1 VQSLKPWFEAWRF
14 AAEAQQVVAARMMR
28 FWANDASA
36 AREATVM
43 VTEKMAAAAEAQMA
57 AGLALMRGQSLST
70 ALARAA
76 TPYRRRVRANHRRLS

>member
-1 VQSLKPWFEAWRF
+1 MTSRSWFDAWRF
-14 AAEAQQVVAARMMR
+14 AAEAQQVMAMRMMR
-28 FWANDASA
+28 FWQCDATA
-36 AREATVM
+36 GAEATRM

-70 ALARAA
+70 ALKRAS